1 MGLSGD
7 GGSGHHAHAHGSAS
21 GSSELRRLRH
31 PHSHVQPQPRSLG
44 HSLDYAESAQLL
56 EEHLRH
62 NYLAYAAVAAANLE
76 DEVHGPPSNNVP
88 PSPVELMVTNLDQ
101 SIEQREL
108 KSILITMFEPFKVR
122 QINVFTQSDGNTSA
136 SVKMASLED
145 AQLAISRLHRSKVG
159 NKRILIN
166 YNNTNTTN
174 PAILRKK
181 VISILKEVPEGRLQL
196 FKFRD
201 MFEKRY
207 ASSIGVSDLYKIKD
221 VVSITEEV
229 SGRIVCLNA
238 YAKYF
243 NDENNLE
250 SKCPI
255 HAPSNEGEGWAEK
268 EAGTQL
274 PSVSVSLAILGPNLK
289 QVLKEHQGSAPLYTI
304 LHCYNAN
311 SDYDPLEEDSI
322 DGVPLEH
329 LVSAVKGVQIVSN
342 SSGIKSIVLVSP
354 EEELS
359 NSQTSHNQ
367 SLHSSFALNHPNNN
381 GSVNLGPGGMPPT
394 SLGGLPGGPNNL
406 GHLTLTNQLNQLS
419 RYLVDLL
426 KSQKGTKIL
435 FQRFIPAYHHQFGT
449 QLRVADYGYTKLKDL
464 LEALPN
470 VIQIIGEGSKSVIT
484 LTHRHQVKRF
494 QSDMLKILK
503 GQPNKQVAL
512 SEFPK
517 I

>member
-1 MGLSGD
+1 
-7 GGSGHHAHAHGSAS
+7 
-21 GSSELRRLRH
+21 
-31 PHSHVQPQPRSLG
+31 
-44 HSLDYAESAQLL
+44 
-56 EEHLRH
+56 
-62 NYLAYAAVAAANLE
+62 
-76 DEVHGPPSNNVP
+76 
-88 PSPVELMVTNLDQ
+88 MVTNLDQ

-274 PSVSVSLAILGPNLK
+274 PSVSVSLAVLGPNLK
-289 QVLKEHQGSAPLYTI
+289 QVLK
-304 LHCYNAN
+304 
-311 SDYDPLEEDSI
+311 
-322 DGVPLEH
+322 
-329 LVSAVKGVQIVSN
+329 
-342 SSGIKSIVLVSP
+342 
-354 EEELS
+354 
-359 NSQTSHNQ
+359 
-367 SLHSSFALNHPNNN
+367 
-381 GSVNLGPGGMPPT
+381 
-394 SLGGLPGGPNNL
+394 
-406 GHLTLTNQLNQLS
+406 
-419 RYLVDLL
+419 
-426 KSQKGTKIL
+426 
-435 FQRFIPAYHHQFGT
+435 
-449 QLRVADYGYTKLKDL
+449 
-464 LEALPN
+464 
-470 VIQIIGEGSKSVIT
+470 
-484 LTHRHQVKRF
+484 
-494 QSDMLKILK
+494 
-503 GQPNKQVAL
+503 
-512 SEFPK
+512 
-517 I
+517 